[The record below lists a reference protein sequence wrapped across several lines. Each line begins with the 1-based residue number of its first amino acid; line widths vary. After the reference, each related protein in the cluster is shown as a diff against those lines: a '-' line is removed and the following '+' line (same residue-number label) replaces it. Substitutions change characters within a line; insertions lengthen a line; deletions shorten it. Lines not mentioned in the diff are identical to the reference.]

1 MIAKDLLMVSLKA
14 FSTFLKKGATLSFDP
29 VILHNLLV
37 VFFAFTSS
45 NTTLLKKVLR
55 GSPTP
60 EMTWHRAQ
68 RAMPGGES
76 EVDDHDDGQHHGD
89 DLDDDQY
96 HGDDQHHGDDH
107 DDKDGDDKS

>member
-1 MIAKDLLMVSLKA
+1 MLHLTSLFQSYCIKFVDGFLH
-14 FSTFLKKGATLSFDP
+14 FS
-29 VILHNLLV
+29 
-37 VFFAFTSS
+37 SS

-76 EVDDHDDGQHHGD
+76 EVDDHDDEQHHGD
-89 DLDDDQY
+89 DHDDYQY
-96 HGDDQHHGDDH
+96 HGDDH
-107 DDKDGDDKS
+107 DDKDGDDKL